1 MKKTPVGTLVSF
13 RLETTW
19 RTLKIYDIW
28 YINYKTFHSNLLYIL
43 ILIV

>member
-1 MKKTPVGTLVSF
+1 MKKTSLSTLVSF

-19 RTLKIYDIW
+19 RTLMIYDIW
-28 YINYKTFHSNLLYIL
+28 YIKYKTFHSNLLYIL